1 MAATELDHQIK
12 SGERLL
18 LGQDLPD
25 EILSMEAF
33 LVEEAS
39 SFLVVGLDASLE
51 RAALMVTL
59 DVFRK
64 KPRAAAKY
72 SNLIITRCQMM
83 KGTFQCFGR

>member
-64 KPRAAAKY
+64 KPRAAA
-72 SNLIITRCQMM
+72 
-83 KGTFQCFGR
+83 

>member
-1 MAATELDHQIK
+1 
-12 SGERLL
+12 
-18 LGQDLPD
+18 
-25 EILSMEAF
+25 MEAF

-64 KPRAAAKY
+64 KPRAAA
-72 SNLIITRCQMM
+72 
-83 KGTFQCFGR
+83 